1 MDPNVELFPGVGH
14 TEEPPKMTERMPW
27 KQTLQNPVISEAS
40 EANLAS
46 KGRQASD
53 DDDYGV
59 KTR

>member
-46 KGRQASD
+46 K
-53 DDDYGV
+53 
-59 KTR
+59 